1 MNKYNFILFCLKV
14 KTFFH
19 AINYKKITTTTLH
32 VLLFALVFISS
43 WATPQEEAYANTT
56 WECNDA
62 AERAYFYK
70 LDWEF
75 TDNFFTI
82 SQYVAT
88 STSTVNLDNTQV
100 SLSGLTVGGTSITG
114 VKGIN
119 GLAMSPDGKM
129 YVTITSSAN
138 GTDLFQINTDGSL
151 THLKN
156 HMIPYFLSV

>member
-1 MNKYNFILFCLKV
+1 ML
-14 KTFFH
+14 
-19 AINYKKITTTTLH
+19 
-32 VLLFALVFISS
+32 ISS

-88 STSTVNLDNTQV
+88 STSTVNLAETNV

-138 GTDLFQINTDGSL
+138 GTDLFQINTNGSVSY
-151 THLKN
+151 THLTLPTKA
-156 HMIPYFLSV
+156 